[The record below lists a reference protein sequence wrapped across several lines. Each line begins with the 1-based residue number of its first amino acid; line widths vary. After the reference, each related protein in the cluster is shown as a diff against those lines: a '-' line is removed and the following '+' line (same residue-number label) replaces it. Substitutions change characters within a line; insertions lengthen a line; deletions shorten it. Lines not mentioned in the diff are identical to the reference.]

1 MYLASFLHTLFLI
14 TNHLILIKFTDK
26 LDYLSLF
33 LASLPRSENVLTLEG
48 NFLRLDGSNS

>member
-1 MYLASFLHTLFLI
+1 MYLASFLHTHFLI
-14 TNHLILIKFTDK
+14 TNYLILIKFTDK
-26 LDYLSLF
+26 LGYLSLF